1 MEMKERYVEKFYGYL
16 AEGKLMGQ
24 KCNDCGTYRLLP
36 VPVCE
41 NCQGT
46 NMSWTELGKEAKL
59 LLFSITAMPPAR
71 FAKYAPCAFGSVQLK
86 EGPVLWTLVE
96 GIDLENPQKE
106 FDRLRVDADSEIRD
120 MAGNHVPIARVR

>member
-1 MEMKERYVEKFYGYL
+1 MEMQERYVDNFYKHL
-16 AEGKLMGQ
+16 VEDRLMGQ

-46 NMSWTELGKEAKL
+46 NLSWTELSKEGKL
-59 LLFSITAMPPAR
+59 LLFSITYMPPAR

-86 EGPVLWTLVE
+86 EGPVFWTLVE
-96 GIDLENPQKE
+96 GIDLNNPAKD
-106 FDRLRVDADSEIRD
+106 FDRLPLDVDIEMRD
-120 MAGNHVPIARVR
+120 MAGNRVPICKVR